1 MSESETSAV
10 FTESLLSIIRLQ
22 RHYGTRV
29 IISTQEPTIS
39 PKLLDLCSMSIVHR
53 FSSSSWMQA
62 LKGHLAAVSDLSE
75 GDSQRNLQ
83 EIFKTIVHLEA
94 GQALLFSP
102 SAMLDAPGDSRPDA
116 SSGTV
121 KLRKLGLRYVKMRV
135 RTRESTD
142 GGRSKMAVGK
152 SKV

>member
-1 MSESETSAV
+1 MSESDTSAA

-53 FSSSSWMQA
+53 FSSSNWMLA

-75 GDSQRNLQ
+75 GDSKRNLE

-102 SAMLDAPGDSRPDA
+102 SAMLDASDDSRPDA

-121 KLRKLGLRYVKMRV
+121 NLRKLGLRYVKMRV
-135 RTRESTD
+135 RKRESTN
-142 GGRSKMAVGK
+142 GGQSKMAV
-152 SKV
+152 S